1 MVAGWPRIRSADR
14 FSRGVALCYREPSM
28 RPFVL
33 QTLLALAVLL
43 TATGCAVRH
52 DMVPAHMSRPPAP
65 AVWDPD
71 LGESPYR
78 RIEGLPDGTI
88 LHVPTGVELTREQLL
103 DVLAAARI
111 VYVGEAHDNIRHHR
125 VQLDILRALAD
136 RFPGK
141 VAVGMEMFQR
151 PSQPELDRW
160 SRGEVDEKAF
170 LTTWYENWTED
181 YDYYRDIL
189 TFVRDRRIPLLALNA
204 SERTARVL
212 AEGGREALPAEE
224 RASIPEIDTADPF
237 HRRQMEAV
245 FGAHAKGAG
254 FDAFYRTMLL
264 WDETMA
270 QTAAEFLTGPAG
282 RDKILLVFAG
292 GGHVAYGFGIPRRVF
307 RRAPLPYV
315 TVMPHTDI
323 EHAPPDRPDL
333 LMQVESVTLPLP
345 VADIVWAVGYED
357 LERSKVRLG
366 VHVES
371 AEGGVLINNVAAD
384 SAAARAGLREGDLIV
399 SFDDDPVR
407 QPVDLIRRVRLH
419 RPGDHARLT
428 FTRETQTLTVDVTWP
443 R

>member
-1 MVAGWPRIRSADR
+1 MRSSLTR
-14 FSRGVALCYREPSM
+14 AL
-28 RPFVL
+28 F
-33 QTLLALAVLL
+33 ALTVLL
-43 TATGCAVRH
+43 TATDCAVRH
-52 DMVPAHMSRPPAP
+52 DMAPAHMSAPPAP
-65 AVWDPD
+65 AVRAPD
-71 LGESPYR
+71 LVDSPYR
-78 RIEGLPDGTI
+78 RLDGLPEGTI
-88 LHVPTGVELTREQLL
+88 LHVPTGVELTHEQLI

-111 VYVGEAHDNIRHHR
+111 VYVGESHDNIRHHR
-125 VQLDILRALAD
+125 IQLDILQALAD
-136 RFPGK
+136 RLPGK

-151 PSQPELDRW
+151 PSQPELNRW

-189 TFVRDRRIPLLALNA
+189 TFIRDRHIPLLALNA
-204 SERTARVL
+204 SERTARSL
-212 AEGGREALPAEE
+212 AEGGREALSAEE
-224 RASIPEIDTADPF
+224 RASIPDIDTTDPF

-282 RDKILLVFAG
+282 RDKALVVFAG

-315 TVMPHTDI
+315 TVLPHT
-323 EHAPPDRPDL
+323 EVGQAPPDRPDVV
-333 LMQVESVTLPLP
+333 MDVEPVTLPLP

-357 LERSKVRLG
+357 LEGSKVHLG
-366 VHVES
+366 VRVEP
-371 AEGGVLINNVAAD
+371 AEGGVLINDVAAD

-399 SFDDDPVR
+399 SFDGEPVR
-407 QPVDLIRRVRLH
+407 KPVDLVRRVRTRH
-419 RPGDHARLT
+419 PGDRASLT
-428 FTRETQTLTVDVTWP
+428 ITRESQALTVDVSWP
-443 R
+443 P